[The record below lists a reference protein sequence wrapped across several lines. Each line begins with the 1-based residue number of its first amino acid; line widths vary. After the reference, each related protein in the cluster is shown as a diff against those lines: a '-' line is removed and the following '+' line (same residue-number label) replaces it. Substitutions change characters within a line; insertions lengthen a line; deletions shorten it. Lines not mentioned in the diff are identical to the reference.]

1 MYNKVENEENK
12 NHCLK
17 LDTSKSTIFFPM
29 FNQQNYTNNIIKIPK
44 RTLVKYYVFMSLF
57 LFIQIILLFFS
68 FKNRLFLFIEILIIE
83 LLSFTLYSIQVGF
96 HFSIN
101 KTNKQFSFAP
111 INLIPFSYY
120 FLQNKYSF
128 ETIESFKFTIGVDCC
143 KLYIILKEK
152 KKIIE
157 CFYMNEIYI
166 RQNEENLNNINSFYY
181 ELLLISH
188 YLNYLINEENSVAAN
203 INEKFYNILQRDF
216 CLSNE
221 FNENNK
227 LVN

>member
-1 MYNKVENEENK
+1 M
-12 NHCLK
+12 
-17 LDTSKSTIFFPM
+17 
-29 FNQQNYTNNIIKIPK
+29 
-44 RTLVKYYVFMSLF
+44 
-57 LFIQIILLFFS
+57 
-68 FKNRLFLFIEILIIE
+68 
-83 LLSFTLYSIQVGF
+83 
-96 HFSIN
+96 
-101 KTNKQFSFAP
+101 
-111 INLIPFSYY
+111 
-120 FLQNKYSF
+120 KYSF

-203 INEKFYNILQRDF
+203 INEKFYNILQTDF
-216 CLSNE
+216 CLSNA